1 MVSLRT
7 DAATVFQPLASIVP
21 GRYQNSEYYVTYSG
35 SFSHENPRRLLYL
48 IEPTRF
54 CNICFF
60 PWVPIPATRGGP
72 SSFEKRNSSSIISK
86 ENRRNLFLSRTFP
99 REFQPSPR
107 IERSSIRTQF
117 LRFLIHNILLG
128 RRENRGGRRNA
139 RNI

>member
-72 SSFEKRNSSSIISK
+72 SSFEKEIPRRLYRKKTEETCSS
-86 ENRRNLFLSRTFP
+86 P
-99 REFQPSPR
+99 
-107 IERSSIRTQF
+107 ERSPVNFNPLQ
-117 LRFLIHNILLG
+117 G
-128 RRENRGGRRNA
+128 
-139 RNI
+139 